1 MSLNRLRIF
10 FSIIILGF
18 IGLSL
23 GTYKILDGYMKGV
36 SNIRSISY
44 KIDLTQQIL
53 SFVKDAETAQRGF
66 QLSDDEEYL
75 LPYDSARIHLPSK
88 LNALDSAAS
97 NDPTLTQYAGKL
109 RVLIDRQFEIINQIL
124 QSSKRNTRTL
134 QLQELALLANGKQN
148 MDSLRVLAVTMLAYQ
163 QAHLLE
169 ATEAEGGFRKLTP
182 ITFISTALIACL
194 GVFFLF
200 TRALSLIEERDVKS
214 AELSVI
220 LNQRKVEIEN
230 RIYAENLLRNVL
242 DNSLDGVWAFKSV
255 RDSSGEIEDFTLMV
269 ANKASLRLTN
279 HIDEEVVGKNW
290 FSIVSSKK
298 AFLFDEV
305 KRVVETGN
313 TYRTEIEYIL
323 HLTNELIWLKLTA
336 VKFVDGFILTF
347 SDVTKEKYAELQTK
361 KYTSELKRSNEDLEQ
376 FAFVASHDLQE
387 PLRKIRSFGDRLQT
401 KYSSILDSLGQDYI
415 NRMQLAAGRM
425 QVLIE
430 DLLAFSRITRG
441 TDSPEVIDMA
451 DLICEVKDDLGDQIM
466 REQAVLEVE
475 EIPSIEGIR
484 EQIKRLFQNIISN
497 AIKFRKPD
505 INPLI
510 RISGRLVSRES
521 VISEGLAVNEKV
533 PMYVRIEIADNGIGF
548 DEKYADQI
556 FNVFQRLHGKLD
568 FEGTG
573 IGLAICKKIASNNRG
588 FVFAKSI
595 VGVGSKFIIILPGSS
610 NRI

>member
-1 MSLNRLRIF
+1 
-10 FSIIILGF
+10 
-18 IGLSL
+18 
-23 GTYKILDGYMKGV
+23 
-36 SNIRSISY
+36 
-44 KIDLTQQIL
+44 
-53 SFVKDAETAQRGF
+53 
-66 QLSDDEEYL
+66 
-75 LPYDSARIHLPSK
+75 
-88 LNALDSAAS
+88 
-97 NDPTLTQYAGKL
+97 
-109 RVLIDRQFEIINQIL
+109 
-124 QSSKRNTRTL
+124 
-134 QLQELALLANGKQN
+134 
-148 MDSLRVLAVTMLAYQ
+148 
-163 QAHLLE
+163 
-169 ATEAEGGFRKLTP
+169 
-182 ITFISTALIACL
+182 
-194 GVFFLF
+194 
-200 TRALSLIEERDVKS
+200 
-214 AELSVI
+214 
-220 LNQRKVEIEN
+220 
-230 RIYAENLLRNVL
+230 
-242 DNSLDGVWAFKSV
+242 
-255 RDSSGEIEDFTLMV
+255 
-269 ANKASLRLTN
+269 
-279 HIDEEVVGKNW
+279 
-290 FSIVSSKK
+290 
-298 AFLFDEV
+298 
-305 KRVVETGN
+305 
-313 TYRTEIEYIL
+313 
-323 HLTNELIWLKLTA
+323 
-336 VKFVDGFILTF
+336 
-347 SDVTKEKYAELQTK
+347 
-361 KYTSELKRSNEDLEQ
+361 
-376 FAFVASHDLQE
+376 
-387 PLRKIRSFGDRLQT
+387 
-401 KYSSILDSLGQDYI
+401 
-415 NRMQLAAGRM
+415 MQLAAGRM